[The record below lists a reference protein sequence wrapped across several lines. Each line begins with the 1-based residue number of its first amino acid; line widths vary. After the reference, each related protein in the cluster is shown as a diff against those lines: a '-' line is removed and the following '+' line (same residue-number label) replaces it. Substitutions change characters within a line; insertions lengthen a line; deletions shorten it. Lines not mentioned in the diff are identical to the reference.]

1 MQLEN
6 HCFPNK
12 ASETAPTP
20 ASSTLLKETV
30 CVPWV
35 RDNQVQ
41 YGARSRLSRRNKKH
55 SLDQGLLGWIG
66 GVMAGPVSKEGR
78 NTGVSLATGTK

>member
-20 ASSTLLKETV
+20 ASSTLLEETV
-30 CVPWV
+30 CLGEGQSSAIWSQKSPV
-35 RDNQVQ
+35 
-41 YGARSRLSRRNKKH
+41 RNKKH

-66 GVMAGPVSKEGR
+66 GVMAGPGSKEGR
-78 NTGVSLATGTK
+78 NTEVSLATGTK